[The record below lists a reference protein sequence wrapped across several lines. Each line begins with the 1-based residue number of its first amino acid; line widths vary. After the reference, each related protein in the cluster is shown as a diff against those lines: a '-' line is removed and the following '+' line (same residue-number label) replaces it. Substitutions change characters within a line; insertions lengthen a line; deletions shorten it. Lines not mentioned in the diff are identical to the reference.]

1 MQTHVK
7 VVAVIF
13 IVFGACGLLF
23 ALFSSLLFGVIGSIV
38 GMSGEPGA
46 PVGVAVL
53 GLAGVALTVVLL
65 LYSIPG
71 IVCGWALLTR
81 RSWAR
86 ILGIILAAIGLIN
99 YPFGTIFGIYALWV
113 LFNKETEQIF
123 TPTKPAV

>member
-1 MQTHVK
+1 VQTHVK

-13 IVFGACGLLF
+13 IMFGACGLIL
-23 ALFSSLLFGVIGSIV
+23 AMFSSLLFSVLGGIV
-38 GMSGEPGA
+38 GMSGDANA

-53 GLAGVALTVVLL
+53 GLAGIALTIVLL
-65 LYSIPG
+65 CYSIPG

-81 RSWAR
+81 RPWAR

-123 TPTKPAV
+123 TPAKPAV